1 MYRLVVSMFGW
12 AGAFLR
18 SRQDLALE
26 ILALRQQVLI
36 LKGKNPRP
44 TLGRFDRLFWVAL
57 RRIWS
62 RWTEVLVVVK
72 PETVVSW
79 HRAGFRL
86 YWRFISRRADRGRP
100 RINHQVRKLIQ
111 RMAAENPTWGAPR
124 IHGVA
129 METWLGGFG
138 ADRLAVPG
146 SSWASG
152 GCGEALAD
160 LPEESSRSDCGDGLL
175 YSPHGHFPYSVLL
188 LCDWP

>member
-1 MYRLVVSMFGW
+1 MFRFVVSVFGW
-12 AGAFLR
+12 ADAFLR

-26 ILALRQQVLI
+26 ILALRQQVLG

-57 RRIWS
+57 RRVWS
-62 RWTEVLVVVK
+62 RWTEVLVVVR

-86 YWRFISRRADRGRP
+86 YWRFISRRADRGRL
-100 RINHQVRKLIQ
+100 RINHQVRKLIR

-124 IHGVA
+124 IHG
-129 METWLGGFG
+129 ELLKLGGFG

-146 SSWASG
+146 SSWPLW

-160 LPEESSRSDCGDGLL
+160 LLEESSPSNCGDGLL
-175 YSPHGHFPYSVLL
+175 YSETGLANRL
-188 LCDWP
+188 